1 MLLSENS
8 SGKINLRAEL
18 EKDWK
23 KKKMKLQ
30 KLAFSVQ

>member
-1 MLLSENS
+1 MPLSDKCSE
-8 SGKINLRAEL
+8 KIVLMVEL
-18 EKDWK
+18 KKDWK